1 MAIAY
6 LAKDGKPDKN
16 FNKERMASGHAVIE
30 DFRNNEFDPESLW

>member
-30 DFRNNEFDPESLW
+30 VLKDIELNPES